1 MPIDR
6 VDMEVSITSNDI
18 SIVSLI
24 RTITCFLEGLFVVML
39 IFGLTGFDLLIIMEN
54 VMTLDLAQVAT

>member
-6 VDMEVSITSNDI
+6 VDMEFSVTFNGI

-24 RTITCFLEGLFVVML
+24 GTITCFFEGLFVVML
-39 IFGLTGFDLLIIMEN
+39 IFGLTGFDLLIILLISMIF
-54 VMTLDLAQVAT
+54 